1 MSGPVFTAT
10 SPDPA
15 SSRPLLLVDVDGVLS
30 LFGFPPESPPSG
42 AMALIDGLPHLL
54 SRETAA
60 RLNCLAGA
68 YEVAWCTGWEER
80 AGEHLP
86 HLLGLPAGW
95 PHVPLGGA
103 GRPGTSVA
111 GHWKLDAI
119 DAFAGRTRPLA
130 WIDDALDAACDA
142 WAAARP
148 GPTLL
153 VPTHPAVGLTA
164 ADAERLRHWAASP
177 GRPYPLQ

>member
-10 SPDPA
+10 SQTATTP
-15 SSRPLLLVDVDGVLS
+15 RPLLLVDVDGVLS

-42 AMALIDGLPHLL
+42 VLALVDGLPHLL
-54 SRETAA
+54 SPETAQ
-60 RLNCLAGA
+60 RLNGLAA
-68 YEVAWCTGWEER
+68 DYEMAWCTGWEER

-86 HLLGLPAGW
+86 HLLGLPGGW
-95 PHVPLGGA
+95 PHVPLKGVA
-103 GRPGTSVA
+103 QPGTSVA

-119 DAFAGRTRPLA
+119 DAFAGRTRALA

-153 VPTHPAVGLTA
+153 VRTDPAVGLTA
-164 ADAERLRHWAASP
+164 ADAERLGAWAAAP
-177 GRPYPLQ
+177 RRPYSS